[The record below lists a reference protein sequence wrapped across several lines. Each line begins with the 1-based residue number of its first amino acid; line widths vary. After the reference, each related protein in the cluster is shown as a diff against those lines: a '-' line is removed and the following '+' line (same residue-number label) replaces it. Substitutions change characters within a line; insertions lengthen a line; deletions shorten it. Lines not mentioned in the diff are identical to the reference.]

1 MILLLQ
7 HKTPIGDQ
15 VWRMCGGA
23 SNNKQDS
30 VVVRRADPLPE
41 RRSTRVNYRRATII
55 TRPGFLG
62 QLLFAGLRRK
72 LAPIGGVAI
81 PDRRKEVR
89 VRCTDTRFVPP
100 VPWLQ
105 GGQWGPSTILDVSM

>member
-55 TRPGFLG
+55 TRPGLAFLASS
-62 QLLFAGLRRK
+62 FS
-72 LAPIGGVAI
+72 LASAASW
-81 PDRRKEVR
+81 R
-89 VRCTDTRFVPP
+89 
-100 VPWLQ
+100 
-105 GGQWGPSTILDVSM
+105 PSAE